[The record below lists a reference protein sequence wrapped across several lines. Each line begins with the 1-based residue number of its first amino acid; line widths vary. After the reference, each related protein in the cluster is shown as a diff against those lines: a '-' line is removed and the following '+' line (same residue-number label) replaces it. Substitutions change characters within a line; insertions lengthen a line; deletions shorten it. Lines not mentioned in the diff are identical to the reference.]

1 MYISTAV
8 IKAIIIAVM
17 GDYLKTQI
25 FPVYAVT
32 AIASLGVAERLDGL
46 FLGVWTAGIFV
57 KVSLFIYLLS
67 ACVKRVF
74 GEVISRWSVLICGVV
89 VFVSSTV
96 ISMTDGMFDLLNNN
110 SIMLVFT
117 MLTAVVI
124 PIILIV
130 ANKITNR

>member
-1 MYISTAV
+1 M
-8 IKAIIIAVM
+8 
-17 GDYLKTQI
+17 
-25 FPVYAVT
+25 
-32 AIASLGVAERLDGL
+32 
-46 FLGVWTAGIFV
+46 FV

>member
-1 MYISTAV
+1 MVCFNLRCS
-8 IKAIIIAVM
+8 
-17 GDYLKTQI
+17 
-25 FPVYAVT
+25 
-32 AIASLGVAERLDGL
+32 
-46 FLGVWTAGIFV
+46 
-57 KVSLFIYLLS
+57 
-67 ACVKRVF
+67 
-74 GEVISRWSVLICGVV
+74 

-110 SIMLVFT
+110 SIMLGFT